1 MALALCA
8 GVILERAVLLV
19 QCPDQDG
26 PRERQGLFS
35 WAIQG
40 MCLPP
45 QIPPR

>member
-8 GVILERAVLLV
+8 RVNPERAVLLV

-26 PRERQGLFS
+26 PREGQGLFS
-35 WAIQG
+35 WAIQDV
-40 MCLPP
+40 CLPP